1 MDQNIKDRIR
11 RAVEKGISARKKYYD
26 SIGLPDEQKL
36 GPPSSR
42 EEISALE
49 AAIGKPLPPSYR
61 HFLEMFN
68 GWRMIDGGLDLLSV
82 KDLLDGPRK
91 QKISEWQKKMES
103 YGDEVA
109 ARSLVIGV
117 SSVTATKYL
126 LDPEVID
133 PQGEWRF
140 VQHHNG
146 EEAEVASFLE
156 WLEESVDEYDELASM
171 NQDML

>member
-1 MDQNIKDRIR
+1 
-11 RAVEKGISARKKYYD
+11 
-26 SIGLPDEQKL
+26 
-36 GPPSSR
+36 
-42 EEISALE
+42 
-49 AAIGKPLPPSYR
+49 
-61 HFLEMFN
+61 MFN
-68 GWRMIDGGLDLLSV
+68 GWRMIDGGLDLLPV